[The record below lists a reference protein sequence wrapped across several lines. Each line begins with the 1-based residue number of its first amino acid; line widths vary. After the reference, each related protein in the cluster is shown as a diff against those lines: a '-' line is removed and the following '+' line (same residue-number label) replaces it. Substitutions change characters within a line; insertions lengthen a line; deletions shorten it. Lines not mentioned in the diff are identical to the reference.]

1 MLTSAQRSGG
11 PRVPRVALV
20 RAPARGSHVGGS
32 KAAMPARRGDDVLS
46 GLLQRC
52 VSGRCGCAGKC
63 DEKPPKDPEARRGGE
78 PTPDAGD
85 ALGALLQRA
94 VAVRAPHAMVAR
106 LSESDCAP
114 KDKAGLRPD
123 KKSYGNPTKWKLTI
137 AVDREAKSRWGY
149 IAGDVGH
156 TWVKL
161 SHDRGELW
169 SFGMWPQQYFNP
181 VKPGSPVKGCI
192 HHPDQAHEPPNAV
205 EYKEIS
211 YDINEKQ
218 YEDAL
223 NFAMDECERRPDY
236 NLLYYNCTHFA
247 VETARQARVKPPS
260 NETMSVPNPNAIFE
274 GIEEEEELAE
284 EQEDVKGRAR
294 AAAFIEEQVELP
306 NQVRWR
312 GNALARPN
320 PNP

>member
-1 MLTSAQRSGG
+1 
-11 PRVPRVALV
+11 
-20 RAPARGSHVGGS
+20 
-32 KAAMPARRGDDVLS
+32 
-46 GLLQRC
+46 
-52 VSGRCGCAGKC
+52 
-63 DEKPPKDPEARRGGE
+63 
-78 PTPDAGD
+78 
-85 ALGALLQRA
+85 
-94 VAVRAPHAMVAR
+94 MVAR

-114 KDKAGLRPD
+114 KDRVGLRPD
-123 KKSYGNPTKWKLTI
+123 KKAYGGNPTKWKLTI
-137 AVDREAKSRWGY
+137 AVDRESKSRWGY
-149 IAGDVGH
+149 IKGDVGH
-156 TWVKL
+156 TWIKL

-192 HHPDQAHEPPNAV
+192 HHPDQAHEPPNAI

-223 NFAMDECERRPDY
+223 GFAMDECERRPDY

-247 VETARQARVKPPS
+247 IETARQARVKAPAS
-260 NETMSVPNPNAIFE
+260 ETMSVPNPNAIFE
-274 GIEEEEELAE
+274 GIEQEELAE
-284 EQEDVKGRAR
+284 EEEDVKGRVR

-312 GNALARPN
+312 GNALARPKD
-320 PNP
+320 P